1 MLIFRYTYSIFDGDL
16 KVTLTKT
23 LFLLGDSNITTPC
36 PLHVLEQIM
45 AKRSI
50 MVTYSMPIYS
60 GDRDTRG
67 EEEEEEEEGEAVA
80 QNPQNGLATKRSR
93 AIDLSCRACGCG
105 REDVELGTRLPG
117 WGTFGSTPPTS
128 DLVG

>member
-1 MLIFRYTYSIFDGDL
+1 MS
-16 KVTLTKT
+16 
-23 LFLLGDSNITTPC
+23 SPC
-36 PLHVLEQIM
+36 PRANNGKTIHNGHSQHAHVL
-45 AKRSI
+45 
-50 MVTYSMPIYS
+50 

-67 EEEEEEEEGEAVA
+67 GGGEEEGEGGGVA